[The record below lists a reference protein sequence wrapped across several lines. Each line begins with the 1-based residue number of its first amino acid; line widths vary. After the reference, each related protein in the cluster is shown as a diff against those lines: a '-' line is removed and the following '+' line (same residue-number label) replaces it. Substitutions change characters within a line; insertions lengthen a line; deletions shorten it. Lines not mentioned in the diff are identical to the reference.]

1 MECHHASRL
10 DQGALGRG
18 VRVSAVVGDIC
29 GVGHP
34 SRIDAKTA
42 QAAGAGTRAIDC
54 GSTARNVRGSAAD
67 NYGDCHGDRY
77 REAQRYHYQA
87 HDRRRKA

>member
-10 DQGALGRG
+10 DQGALGSS

-34 SRIDAKTA
+34 ARIDARTA
-42 QAAGAGTRAIDC
+42 QAAGAGTRAIDS
-54 GSTARNVRGSAAD
+54 GSTADNVTGSAAD
-67 NYGDCHGDRY
+67 NYGDCDGGGY
-77 REAQRYHYQA
+77 RDAQRHHYQA